1 MTYLKKDVIVNLALI
16 VMIVMSALTGFSQ
29 KLNQPKKPNI
39 LLIQTDDMGYDDLG
53 FHGRKDLETPNL
65 DKLAAQSIR
74 FTDFTVSSVCAPT
87 RAMLLTGRH
96 FLKTGVAGVHGGH
109 DFINLNETLMP
120 EIFKNAGYATGIF
133 GKWHSGKTDG
143 YFPWDRGFDQAYMA
157 KLYQYYPATGVF
169 NDKPVTEKRWAQDVV
184 TDYAINFIKQNKDKQ
199 FLAYVPYMTP
209 HGLWRAPE
217 DRVKKYTDKGLSV
230 GYATLCGM
238 LDLLDENIGRLLTE
252 LEKQGLADNTIVV
265 FLSDNG
271 PQPSDKKYGALTDEE
286 WAQRNPSGYP
296 GWKAT
301 NWSNGVKSP
310 LFFRWPNHYKPT
322 DVSRLVDV
330 TDLLPTLL
338 DIVGIQN
345 YKTNKPLDGRSFK
358 PFLNNNLTG
367 LSEKTVHLSKW
378 FAQVG
383 DSKGESYNPISN
395 DVREQIKFEDQSLA
409 IRDEHFKL
417 LMNDSPKPRPQL
429 KGKYLLFDLKNDP
442 LETTNVA
449 TMYPDK
455 VKSMSVDLEKWYNGI
470 VNNEESFQAPHFQ
483 IGWKGKESTEVPAY
497 GPSRISGNLQNGD
510 HYLANWKAVGDQA
523 EYQLNVLKPGKYAV
537 DITTGNAVP
546 PGVKLRLKFKDNSL
560 ERELTSSK
568 SQRVGDLFL
577 KAGKDIFS
585 IEVIENK
592 NNATIDKLM
601 EINFTLVN

>member
-1 MTYLKKDVIVNLALI
+1 MTHFKKSIFFRLTFVVVII
-16 VMIVMSALTGFSQ
+16 SSSLTGFSQ
-29 KLNQPKKPNI
+29 NVTQHKKPNI

-109 DFINLNETLMP
+109 DFINLDETLMP
-120 EIFKNAGYATGIF
+120 ELFKNAGYVTGSF

-157 KLYQYYPATGVF
+157 KLYQYYPATGMF
-169 NDKPVTEKRWAQDVV
+169 NDKPVTQNRWSQDVV
-184 TDYAINFIKQNKDKQ
+184 TDYAINFIKQNKDKP
-199 FLAYVPYMTP
+199 FLAYVPYLTP

-217 DRVKKYTDKGLSV
+217 ERVKKYTDKGLSV

-238 LDLLDENIGRLLTE
+238 LDLLDENIGRLLAE
-252 LEKQGLADNTIVV
+252 LEKQGLAENTIVV

-286 WAQRNPSGYP
+286 WVQRNPSGYP

-301 NWSNGVKSP
+301 NWANGVKSP
-310 LFFRWPNHYKPT
+310 LFFKWPNHYKPT
-322 DVSRLVDV
+322 DVSRLVDI

-338 DIVGIQN
+338 DIVGIQK
-345 YKTNKPLDGRSFK
+345 YHTNKPMDGRSFK
-358 PFLNNNLTG
+358 LYLDNELKQLP
-367 LSEKTVHLSKW
+367 EKTVYLSKW

-383 DSKGESYNPISN
+383 DSKAEAYTPISD
-395 DVREQIKFEDQSLA
+395 DVRAKIKFEDQSLA
-409 IRDEHFKL
+409 IRNEHFKL
-417 LMNDSPKPRPQL
+417 LIKDSPKPRPQL
-429 KGKYLLFDLKNDP
+429 KGKYLLFDLTNDP

-449 TMYPDK
+449 TKYPDI
-455 VKSMSVDLEKWYNGI
+455 VKSMTADLEKWYQGI
-470 VNNEESFQAPHFQ
+470 VHNEKSFQAPHFQ
-483 IGWKGKESTEVPAY
+483 IGWKGKEVAEIPAY
-497 GPSRISGNLQNGD
+497 GTSKIVGGLENQD

-523 EYQLNVLKPGKYAV
+523 EYQLNVLKPGNYK
-537 DITTGNAVP
+537 I
-546 PGVKLRLKFKDNSL
+546 
-560 ERELTSSK
+560 ELTANGADMQGMKMRFSFKGKQLEKTLSASK
-568 SQRVGDLFL
+568 SQVVGDLSL
-577 KAGKDIFS
+577 AGGKGIFTM
-585 IEVIENK
+585 ELVK
-592 NNATIDKLM
+592 NDNSSTLSRLM
-601 EINFTLVN
+601 EIKFTRIN